1 MSNHIELFDSA
12 RKGDR
17 RSLSK
22 LLTAIESGKSISGLP
37 NPNWTLG
44 ITGPPGVGKS
54 TLIGRMIQHWSSSG
68 EKVAILAV
76 DPSSP
81 ISGGSILAD
90 RLRMGEASL
99 LDSVLIRSLA
109 TRNHPGGILPY
120 LGQMCS
126 ILSECGWTRVLI
138 ETVGSGQSEIG
149 IVAFADRILLVDGP
163 DRGDIVQSEKAGIME
178 LADIIAINKADLS
191 NSKASFA
198 SVLEALSLG
207 EDGPIP
213 VHLVSAFD
221 GTGVEGLIAE
231 LEAFQPSKKKV
242 GLRQLERLIAN
253 WNSLLLT
260 HPQIDSQIENLCDGS
275 ITIREAITSMGTS
288 MDFGGDVNDW
298 Q

>member
-1 MSNHIELFDSA
+1 MSNHIELFNSA
-12 RKGDR
+12 IKGDR

-22 LLTAIESGKSISGLP
+22 LLTAIESGQSISGLP

-90 RLRMGEASL
+90 RVRMGEASL

-198 SVLEALSLG
+198 SVIEALSLG
-207 EDGPIP
+207 EDEPIP

-231 LEAFQPSKKKV
+231 LEALQPSKKKI

-260 HPQIDSQIENLCDGS
+260 HPQIDSHIENLCEGS

-288 MDFGGDVNDW
+288 MDFGGDVND
-298 Q
+298 